1 MKKFQINLNNDITV
15 EPRDKQ
21 VESIEDF
28 IESLLRFNLDELPEY
43 RKESLNYDINEVII
57 SLEGIVYDYELA
69 KREHDLG
76 K

>member
-1 MKKFQINLNNDITV
+1 MNSSDITV

-21 VESIEDF
+21 TEAIEDF
-28 IESLLRFNLDELPEY
+28 IESLLRFNLDEIAEH

-69 KREHDLG
+69 KREHDSA

>member
-1 MKKFQINLNNDITV
+1 MDSSDITV